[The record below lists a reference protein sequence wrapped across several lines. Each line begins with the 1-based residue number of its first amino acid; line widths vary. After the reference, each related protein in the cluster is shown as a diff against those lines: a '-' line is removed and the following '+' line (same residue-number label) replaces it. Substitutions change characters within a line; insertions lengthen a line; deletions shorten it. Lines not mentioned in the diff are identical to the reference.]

1 MPDMLSAERTE
12 APQPLAARLF
22 DRAVGTSLAGAPRMR
37 RRTLVVLAGVLV
49 LDWADRNI
57 LGGLAPE
64 LQRDLH
70 ISNSQLG
77 LLAASFSIVGGV
89 ASLPLG
95 RLVDRARRLTLLASA
110 VALWS
115 LAMLAVGA
123 AQSFLWLFGARLLL
137 GAIAAT
143 AGPATPSLVGDLVP
157 DAQRARVLGFIDS
170 GQLLGTGVGY
180 VLSAFVVA
188 YLSWRWGFWLLA
200 IPGALVVVLLRHTP
214 EPDRTQRRRRRTE
227 SYREALQTVVTIR
240 TNVIVVIAASV
251 GNLFFAA
258 VSTFAVVFATQ
269 QYGLTTA
276 QADLGVI
283 VVAVGAVAGI
293 LGGGRLGD
301 WLVRRG
307 VQTGRLWVAAVGLP
321 VAAVLGTPV
330 LFLHS
335 LPLAALLITIGTGAL
350 NAATPT
356 LDAVRLDVVPPHL
369 RGRAESLRTVI
380 RTLVEGFAPLV
391 IGVLAD
397 HLAGG
402 GHAGLRLALLLVM
415 PTLALNGLLLLFAMR
430 SYPREAAAVAGAPAP
445 ASGGDRG

>member
-1 MPDMLSAERTE
+1 MSRH
-12 APQPLAARLF
+12 
-22 DRAVGTSLAGAPRMR
+22 
-37 RRTLVVLAGVLV
+37 TLMVLAGVLV

-57 LGGLAPE
+57 VGGLAPE
-64 LQRDLH
+64 LQRELH

-95 RLVDRARRLTLLASA
+95 RLVDRVRRLALLAGA

-157 DAQRARVLGFIDS
+157 DSQRARVLGFIDS

-200 IPGALVVVLLRHTP
+200 APGALVVFLLHRSP
-214 EPDRTQRRRRRTE
+214 EPTRTQQRRTRAV
-227 SYREALQTVVTIR
+227 SYLQALRTVVTIR

-251 GNLFFAA
+251 GNLFFAT

-269 QYGLTTA
+269 QYGLTTS
-276 QADLGVI
+276 QADLGVL
-283 VVAVGAVAGI
+283 VVAVGAVTGI

-301 WLVRRG
+301 RLVRRG
-307 VQTGRLWVAAVGLP
+307 VQTGRLWVAAVGL
-321 VAAVLGTPV
+321 VAAAALGTPV

-335 LPLAALLITIGTGAL
+335 LPLAALLVTVGTGAL

-356 LDAVRLDVVPPHL
+356 LDAVRLDVVPAHL

-402 GHAGLRLALLLVM
+402 GHAGLRWALVLVM
-415 PTLALNGLLLLFAMR
+415 PALALNGVLLLFAMR
-430 SYPREAAAVAGAPAP
+430 TYPREAAAV
-445 ASGGDRG
+445 SGQRDGM